1 MTRVLPLPAPAR
13 TSSGPSPAT
22 TASRCAGFRSSSR
35 RSRDADT
42 TRLYPTRQIAREGP
56 NRHDG
61 LGPAGPG
68 IPFFRT
74 VRRRHP
80 GISFAHHVGAMKKIL
95 IVEDNEVVQD
105 ILRQFFSPRYNVQ
118 IAGNASQA
126 LSVIVRVAPDV
137 ALLDIKMPGLDG
149 ISLLKSLRE
158 MGVTVPIF
166 IMTGYDSLQVAQ
178 DALNAGANG

>member
-1 MTRVLPLPAPAR
+1 
-13 TSSGPSPAT
+13 
-22 TASRCAGFRSSSR
+22 
-35 RSRDADT
+35 
-42 TRLYPTRQIAREGP
+42 
-56 NRHDG
+56 
-61 LGPAGPG
+61 
-68 IPFFRT
+68 
-74 VRRRHP
+74 
-80 GISFAHHVGAMKKIL
+80 MKKIL

-105 ILRQFFSPRYNVQ
+105 ILRQFFAPRYNVQ

-178 DALNAGANG
+178 DALNAGANGYLPKPFDLLHLDRLVADACGTDALQSHSVSAR

>member
-1 MTRVLPLPAPAR
+1 VPR
-13 TSSGPSPAT
+13 
-22 TASRCAGFRSSSR
+22 
-35 RSRDADT
+35 
-42 TRLYPTRQIAREGP
+42 
-56 NRHDG
+56 
-61 LGPAGPG
+61 
-68 IPFFRT
+68 IPFFAQFGT
-74 VRRRHP
+74 AAP

-105 ILRQFFSPRYNVQ
+105 ILRQFFAPRYNVQ

-126 LSVIVRVAPDV
+126 LSLIVRVAPDV

-178 DALNAGANG
+178 DALNAGANGYLPKPFNLLHLDRLVADACGIDALQPPSVSAR

>member
-1 MTRVLPLPAPAR
+1 V
-13 TSSGPSPAT
+13 
-22 TASRCAGFRSSSR
+22 
-35 RSRDADT
+35 
-42 TRLYPTRQIAREGP
+42 
-56 NRHDG
+56 
-61 LGPAGPG
+61 PG
-68 IPFFRT
+68 IPFFARF
-74 VRRRHP
+74 
-80 GISFAHHVGAMKKIL
+80 GIAARGIPLAHHVGAMKKIL

-105 ILRQFFSPRYNVQ
+105 ILRQFFAPRYNVQ

-178 DALNAGANG
+178 DALNAGANGYLPKPFDLLHLDRLVADACGTDALRSPSVSAR